1 MLMEGVPSGLRIEEI
16 RSAIGTFAGVRA
28 VHDLHVW
35 NISSGQVALSAHVE
49 LDNLD
54 NWAALLESARQML
67 QTRFG
72 IAHVTLQP
80 EPTGGINPGY
90 RARVKIIA
98 QHGDHGHAHARDHE
112 H

>member
-1 MLMEGVPSGLRIEEI
+1 LSSRFLILGSTVRLVLDALHVLMDGVPAGLRMEEI
-16 RSAIGTFAGVRA
+16 GSAIGTFAGVRA

-54 NWAALLESARQML
+54 NWAGLLESARQML

-80 EPTGGINPGY
+80 EPAGGINPVT
-90 RARVKIIA
+90 AR
-98 QHGDHGHAHARDHE
+98 G
-112 H
+112 

>member
-1 MLMEGVPSGLRIEEI
+1 
-16 RSAIGTFAGVRA
+16 
-28 VHDLHVW
+28 
-35 NISSGQVALSAHVE
+35 
-49 LDNLD
+49 
-54 NWAALLESARQML
+54 ML

-80 EPTGGINPGY
+80 EPAGGINPGY